1 MARKHGPEVPQQT
14 IIIIN
19 QISHILLTHH
29 ILSRNLSEIK
39 VKGNTKC
46 GMVEMSRIIAWFMRT
61 SVL

>member
-19 QISHILLTHH
+19 QISPLLTHH
-29 ILSRNLSEIK
+29 ILSRNLSEMK